1 MITNTVTSVSQEI
14 YEELGDT
21 SSTSIAA
28 IASWVRRNIGG
39 LNNLLNTSF
48 IIQENNNFEIAPDLS
63 DIEKYIFKKMYSIYY
78 FDLKIKNTGSLIDT
92 DFISIKDDFGSV
104 QKINSNEIL
113 KSFYSIRKQDY
124 EELRDLV
131 NRYRS
136 NNSGPRQVAGDDI
149 IAGSYSPVRNYQV
162 RSNDGN

>member
-1 MITNTVTSVSQEI
+1 
-14 YEELGDT
+14 
-21 SSTSIAA
+21 
-28 IASWVRRNIGG
+28 
-39 LNNLLNTSF
+39 
-48 IIQENNNFEIAPDLS
+48 
-63 DIEKYIFKKMYSIYY
+63 MYSIYY

-136 NNSGPRQVAGDDI
+136 NNSGPRQVAGDDT
-149 IAGSYSPVRNYQV
+149 IAGSYSPVRNYHV

>member
-92 DFISIKDDFGSV
+92 DFIFC
-104 QKINSNEIL
+104 IL
-113 KSFYSIRKQDY
+113 
-124 EELRDLV
+124 
-131 NRYRS
+131 N
-136 NNSGPRQVAGDDI
+136 
-149 IAGSYSPVRNYQV
+149 
-162 RSNDGN
+162 

>member
-1 MITNTVTSVSQEI
+1 MITNTVPSIAQEI

-39 LNNLLNTSF
+39 LNTLLNTSF
-48 IIQENNNFEIAPDLS
+48 IIKEDQNFEISPNLT

-78 FDLKIKNTGSLIDT
+78 FDIKIKNVGSLIDT
-92 DFISIKDDFGSV
+92 DYTSVKDDFGSV
-104 QKINSNEIL
+104 QKINKNEVL
-113 KSFYSIRKQDY
+113 KNFYSIRKQDY
-124 EELRDLV
+124 EELKDLV
-131 NRYRS
+131 TKYRS
-136 NNSGPRQVAGDDI
+136 NGSVPMQVIGDDI
-149 IAGSYSPVRNYQV
+149 IAGSYSQIRTYNV